1 MRMTLPR
8 ALVAVML
15 LLSADTLVAQ
25 HAAHEMGGMPM
36 DSTAHA
42 WHVMAQAIPLL
53 TRASPSAGGVT
64 KTEATLTQPILM
76 ARGRWRETLAL
87 DATFDAEGLTMRDGE
102 LNTGGAGEGF
112 VDRRH
117 PHTYVQEIMASAL
130 GAMGAMRY
138 SVSLGRGFAS
148 FGTDD
153 PMMRPIVKFPLNH
166 HLAQILERGVI
177 VAAVR
182 GGPVMAEASSF
193 GGDEPTSPSS
203 APAAR
208 RLGDS
213 WSLRSTLLPIKGAE
227 IQASY
232 ARVASPEQVSGFGLD
247 QRKQS
252 VSARLAPAASGW
264 YALAEWEK
272 TQDHD
277 SARALDVFAYESVLA
292 EGSIALGRASLSLR
306 LEQTERPEE
315 DRLADPSRTPRPAS
329 DLSIN
334 GITRW
339 RAATLNGTGSPVTVR
354 ALSGLPFVEVALLSA
369 SPKDPRSIFTPER
382 LYGTSAFTMI
392 TVGMRL
398 VAGSPHTR
406 MGRYGVAVP

>member
-1 MRMTLPR
+1 MCMTLPR
-8 ALVAVML
+8 ALVASML
-15 LLSADTLVAQ
+15 LLTADTLVAQ

-42 WHVMAQAIPLL
+42 WHVMGQAIPLL
-53 TRASPSAGGVT
+53 TRASPSAGGVK
-64 KTEATLTQPILM
+64 KTEGTLTQSILM

-87 DATFDAEGLTMRDGE
+87 DATFDGEGLTMRDGE
-102 LNTGGAGEGF
+102 VNTGGAGEGF

-117 PHTYVQEIMASAL
+117 PHTYVHEIMASAL

-166 HLAQILERGVI
+166 HLAQILERGVV
-177 VAAVR
+177 VAALR
-182 GGPVMAEASSF
+182 GGLVIVEASSF
-193 GGDEPTSPSS
+193 GGDERTSRSS
-203 APAAR
+203 VPAAR

-213 WSLRSTLLPIKGAE
+213 WSLRSTLLPMKGAE

-252 VSARLAPAASGW
+252 MSARFAPTSSAW
-264 YALAEWEK
+264 YWLAECAR

-277 SARALDVFAYESVLA
+277 SPRGLDVFPYEPPLA
-292 EGSIALGRASLSLR
+292 EGAVWHGRAALSLPLR
-306 LEQTERPEE
+306 QL
-315 DRLADPSRTPRPAS
+315 
-329 DLSIN
+329 
-334 GITRW
+334 
-339 RAATLNGTGSPVTVR
+339 
-354 ALSGLPFVEVALLSA
+354 
-369 SPKDPRSIFTPER
+369 
-382 LYGTSAFTMI
+382 
-392 TVGMRL
+392 
-398 VAGSPHTR
+398 
-406 MGRYGVAVP
+406 

>member
-1 MRMTLPR
+1 
-8 ALVAVML
+8 ML
-15 LLSADTLVAQ
+15 LLTADTLVAQ

-42 WHVMAQAIPLL
+42 WHVMGQAIPLL

-117 PHTYVQEIMASAL
+117 P
-130 GAMGAMRY
+130 
-138 SVSLGRGFAS
+138 
-148 FGTDD
+148 
-153 PMMRPIVKFPLNH
+153 LNH
-166 HLAQILERGVI
+166 HLAQILERGVV

-182 GGPVMAEASSF
+182 GGPVIVEASSF

-203 APAAR
+203 VPAAR

-213 WSLRSTLLPIKGAE
+213 WSLRSTLLPMKGAE

-252 VSARLAPAASGW
+252 MSARFAPTSSAW
-264 YALAEWEK
+264 YWLAEWAR

-292 EGSIALGRASLSLR
+292 EGSVALGRASLSLR

-339 RAATLNGTGSPVTVR
+339 RAATLNATGSPVTAR
-354 ALSGLPFVEVALLSA
+354 AVSGLPFVEVALLSA
-369 SPKDPRSIFTPER
+369 SPKNPRSLFTPER

-398 VAGSPHTR
+398 VAGSPHRR
-406 MGRYGVAVP
+406 MGRYGVAAL

>member
-1 MRMTLPR
+1 
-8 ALVAVML
+8 ML
-15 LLSADTLVAQ
+15 LLTADTLVAQ

-42 WHVMAQAIPLL
+42 WHVMGQAIPLL
-53 TRASPSAGGVT
+53 TRASPSAGGV
-64 KTEATLTQPILM
+64 TQPILM

-117 PHTYVQEIMASAL
+117 PHTYVHEIMASAL

-166 HLAQILERGVI
+166 HLAQILERGVV

-182 GGPVMAEASSF
+182 GGPVIVEASSF

-203 APAAR
+203 VPAAR

-213 WSLRSTLLPIKGAE
+213 WSLRSTLLPMKGAE

-252 VSARLAPAASGW
+252 MSARFAPTSSAW
-264 YALAEWEK
+264 YWLAEWAR

-277 SARALDVFAYESVLA
+277 SARALDVFAYESLLA
-292 EGSIALGRASLSLR
+292 EGSVALGRASLSLR

-339 RAATLNGTGSPVTVR
+339 RAATLNATGSPVTAR
-354 ALSGLPFVEVALLSA
+354 AVSGLPFVEVALLSA
-369 SPKDPRSIFTPER
+369 SPKNPRSLFTPER

-398 VAGSPHTR
+398 VAGSPHRR
-406 MGRYGVAVP
+406 MGRYGVAAL